1 MHKHLFSARNALF
14 YSFGSSKQP
23 IYANALNWDLHADP
37 KSIWAVTG
45 PSANTFLSSTLLGR
59 ARSSPIEGRRW
70 PFLEGKEG
78 YLLDQVIQR
87 VAFKT
92 RLEARG
98 PSVSGEFTDYTSRYG
113 GLREEDRLTLFE
125 HLQEYLQAAGLPS
138 ETRIIHDFASR
149 FEMSHLLPMPLV
161 ALSNG
166 QTRRARVVRA
176 LLAKPELLVLE
187 EPFSQSQSSK
197 VYNSC

>member
-1 MHKHLFSARNALF
+1 MYKHLFSARNALF
-14 YSFGSSKQP
+14 YSFGASKQP

-37 KSIWAVTG
+37 KTIWAVTG

-59 ARSSPIEGRRW
+59 ARASPIEGRRW

-138 ETRIIHDFASR
+138 NMETIHDFASR

-187 EPFSQSQSSK
+187 EPFSQSQSSCSYK
-197 VYNSC
+197 SC